1 MLLDDTGSI
10 RLTLWGQK
18 ANLDFGLTPIV
29 AAKAVK
35 VGEYNGLTLSTVV
48 SSQVVINPEIAEA
61 YELGGWYEKFGK
73 DLKITAPR
81 KEERRLIQEVRD
93 GELEY
98 SLISA
103 TVIFVKEDSLWYD
116 SCPGEGCNKK
126 VVLEENGMYRCERCN
141 KSYDKCNTRY
151 MLTLHV
157 GDFTGQIWITLFDD
171 TSASV
176 LGLPAEE
183 LKKLGGENSSQL
195 QSTIKKLYQKEL
207 YLKIR
212 SREDTYN
219 NEVKMR
225 YNVLNLNAVDYL
237 KESKGLISLIDKCQL

>member
-1 MLLDDTGSI
+1 MINVTLD
-10 RLTLWGQK
+10 
-18 ANLDFGLTPIV
+18 
-29 AAKAVK
+29 
-35 VGEYNGLTLSTVV
+35 
-48 SSQVVINPEIAEA
+48 
-61 YELGGWYEKFGK
+61 
-73 DLKITAPR
+73 
-81 KEERRLIQEVRD
+81 
-93 GELEY
+93 
-98 SLISA
+98 
-103 TVIFVKEDSLWYD
+103 
-116 SCPGEGCNKK
+116 
-126 VVLEENGMYRCERCN
+126 
-141 KSYDKCNTRY
+141 RY

-225 YNVLNLNAVDYL
+225 YNVLNLNTVDYL
-237 KESKGLISLIDKCQL
+237 KESKSLISLIDKCQL